1 MRLIHHMNE
10 FGTGGC
16 TVALGTFDGVHI
28 GHARLILDAVALG
41 REFGVP
47 AAALTF
53 DRHPLSLIRPDAVPM
68 TLSTPEEKRARLSAL
83 GLDVLIEHPFTHEF
97 AALSP
102 NEFFD
107 LLNTSLKPRAVVA
120 GFNYTFGRKG
130 AGDAGLLSWLCKKEG
145 IVCRIVEPVCV
156 DNRPVS
162 SSRIRALIKSGDIEQ
177 AQALLRLEL
186 TDEAAARRNN
196 LK

>member
-1 MRLIHHMNE
+1 MRLIHNMNE

-28 GHARLILDAVALG
+28 GHARLICEAVRLG
-41 REFGVP
+41 KEFSVP
-47 AAALTF
+47 SAALTF

-68 TLSTPEEKRARLSAL
+68 MLSSPEEKRQRLSAL

-102 NEFFD
+102 EEFFN
-107 LLNTSLKPRAVVA
+107 LLYTSLKPRAVVV

-130 AGDAGLLSWLCKKEG
+130 AGDAGLLSWLCKKNG
-145 IVCRIVEPVCV
+145 IECRIIDPVCI

-162 SSRIRALIKSGDIEQ
+162 SSRIRALIKAGDTEQ
-177 AQALLRLEL
+177 AQQLLKLKVA
-186 TDEAAARRNN
+186 DEVIPPSQ
-196 LK
+196 